1 MEPVSRILELRKLLE
16 QANYAYYVDAQ
27 PTIADSEYDSLLSE
41 LASLEESHPDQADSS
56 SPTQRVGG
64 QPIEGFKTVQHS
76 VPMQSIDNTYT
87 GSDLQSWL
95 TRVAGS
101 LGETPR
107 CTCDPKIDGV
117 AVSLRYERGN
127 LVSAVTRGNGER
139 GDEVIAQAK
148 TIRSIPLRLRGNA
161 PDVLEVR
168 GEIFMPNTS
177 FDAINSQREEDG
189 DPLFANARNATAG
202 TLKSLDPSIVASRK
216 LAFLAHGR
224 GEVVWDDAP
233 TTWSQFAD
241 ALRVFGIPVSDQ
253 LQCCT
258 SIDEIEK
265 VVAVFATKRLSLNY
279 GVDGMVIRVDSFSQQ
294 DVLGSTSKSPR
305 WCIAFKYPAE
315 RGETILTQ
323 VDWQVGK
330 NGTLTP
336 RATMEPIVLAGTT
349 VSHATLHNIEE
360 IHRKDIRVGDKV
372 VVEKAGEIIP
382 QVVDVV
388 ASFRDGTQLPI
399 EPPSECPRCGGGVE
413 QEGPKL
419 FCVNP
424 ECSAQFREKVK
435 WFAGRDQMDI
445 DGLGDKVVDQLV
457 DADLVRHF
465 ADLYKLTADDLLPL
479 EGFAEKSAEAL
490 VAAIC
495 ESKSRG
501 LTRVLSSVGIR
512 LVGRATAKTIVAA
525 FPNMRELQGASVDD
539 FLELQDFGQI
549 TAEMLHNSLHSKT
562 GRELFARLSEVG
574 VQLESCDSVTED
586 SIFAGKVIV
595 LTGTLQRWERS
606 QLQVALEQRGAKVTG
621 SVSSKTDIVV
631 AGEKAGSKLSKAHD
645 LGIEVWDEDRLNESL
660 SQ

>member
-1 MEPVSRILELRKLLE
+1 
-16 QANYAYYVDAQ
+16 
-27 PTIADSEYDSLLSE
+27 
-41 LASLEESHPDQADSS
+41 
-56 SPTQRVGG
+56 
-64 QPIEGFKTVQHS
+64 
-76 VPMQSIDNTYT
+76 
-87 GSDLQSWL
+87 
-95 TRVAGS
+95 
-101 LGETPR
+101 
-107 CTCDPKIDGV
+107 
-117 AVSLRYERGN
+117 
-127 LVSAVTRGNGER
+127 
-139 GDEVIAQAK
+139 
-148 TIRSIPLRLRGNA
+148 
-161 PDVLEVR
+161 
-168 GEIFMPNTS
+168 MPNTS

-224 GEVVWDDAP
+224 GEVIWDDAP
-233 TTWSQFAD
+233 TSWSQFAD
-241 ALRVFGIPVSDQ
+241 ALRAFGIPVSDQ

-258 SIDEIEK
+258 GIDEIEK

-279 GVDGMVIRVDSFSQQ
+279 GVDGMVIRVDAFSQQ
-294 DVLGSTSKSPR
+294 DELGSTSKSPR

-490 VAAIC
+490 VAAIY

-525 FPNMRELQGASVDD
+525 FPNMRELQGASVDN

-574 VQLESCDSVTED
+574 VQLESCDSVIEH

-595 LTGTLQRWERS
+595 LTGTLQGWERS

-631 AGEKAGSKLSKAHD
+631 AGEKSGSKLSKAHD

-660 SQ
+660 SK